1 MFFWMYILILTD
13 YLINEDQ
20 TIRFHISWSQF
31 FFSVYLKNTI
41 KSFQIK
47 GGLRLNKKNLMKSHK
62 MYLPFQ
68 RLSI

>member
-20 TIRFHISWSQF
+20 TIRFHISWSQV
-31 FFSVYLKNTI
+31 FFSLFKKYHKIISNKGWITI
-41 KSFQIK
+41 KQ
-47 GGLRLNKKNLMKSHK
+47 KNLMKSQK

>member
-13 YLINEDQ
+13 YLMNEDQ
-20 TIRFHISWSQF
+20 TIRFHISWSPF

-47 GGLRLNKKNLMKSHK
+47 GGLRLNKKT
-62 MYLPFQ
+62 
-68 RLSI
+68 